1 MSEAYF
7 ASYHKIFDTV
17 NSDDGF
23 KIIHKEPSSCREGL
37 SGFRHL
43 VARMAMMSWSS
54 WIQEYTFD
62 FWLSSYDSKVSFS
75 VKKSLAEVVQ

>member
-43 VARMAMMSWSS
+43 VARMAMMS
-54 WIQEYTFD
+54 
-62 FWLSSYDSKVSFS
+62 
-75 VKKSLAEVVQ
+75 